1 MNELTTRSYNLPATA
16 EELNNFILIGKEKLK
31 AHQAKIRAIE
41 KVGMAEAARKAA
53 LQDGQDAGQA
63 VIYAEARLGE
73 LLKGIPKPKF
83 DAVING
89 SLRGT
94 TETLPVGIN
103 KKMSHQ
109 AQTIAS
115 NPDKVQAAIE
125 KAIQEEK
132 IPTPDFV
139 YKLIKMEERKEERK
153 SLVASIPQGKYAV
166 ILADPPWQYSNSGFD
181 ESAESQYP
189 TMPTEEICRMAEM
202 VDGWATPE
210 TVLFLWATNPLLPD
224 ALRVM
229 EAWGFSYKT
238 NMAWIKD
245 RGRGKGWFL
254 KSRHE
259 LLLIGVREN
268 TPHPKERPDSCFE
281 ADRGAVHSRKPAV
294 VYDIIE
300 LMYDGAKLE
309 MFCRIPHE
317 GWAAHGNEL

>member
-1 MNELTTRSYNLPATA
+1 
-16 EELNNFILIGKEKLK
+16 
-31 AHQAKIRAIE
+31 
-41 KVGMAEAARKAA
+41 
-53 LQDGQDAGQA
+53 
-63 VIYAEARLGE
+63 
-73 LLKGIPKPKF
+73 
-83 DAVING
+83 
-89 SLRGT
+89 
-94 TETLPVGIN
+94 
-103 KKMSHQ
+103 
-109 AQTIAS
+109 
-115 NPDKVQAAIE
+115 
-125 KAIQEEK
+125 
-132 IPTPDFV
+132 
-139 YKLIKMEERKEERK
+139 
-153 SLVASIPQGKYAV
+153 
-166 ILADPPWQYSNSGFD
+166 
-181 ESAESQYP
+181 
-189 TMPTEEICRMAEM
+189 MAEM